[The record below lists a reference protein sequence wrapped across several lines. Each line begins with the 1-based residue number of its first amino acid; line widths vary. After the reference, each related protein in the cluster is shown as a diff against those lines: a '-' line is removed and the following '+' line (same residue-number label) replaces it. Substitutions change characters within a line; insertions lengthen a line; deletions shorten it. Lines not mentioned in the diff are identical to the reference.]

1 MCRSTSGPCCAIS
14 RLTPDLSGPCV
25 AIVAL
30 AADKDAEGFVAELA
44 GRASTIVFTD
54 LPGSSRGRSPVELK
68 ALAES
73 LGLVERGRAGR
84 KTSAEAR
91 ARTGSPSQRLA
102 PRHRLALSRRGVAPG
117 DRRGGPNAG
126 KRRRAPAS
134 SAATAGP
141 ADGAQFPAHGEG
153 AVGAVDRLR
162 LLGLSS
168 RTGGRPRRHA
178 RGRGRARGH
187 ADGQRQVASLPA
199 SCDRPRRPHLGG
211 FAADR
216 ADARPGRP
224 IARGRRRGGEPQF
237 LLRSR
242 RTPEGRARPRRAFAE
257 ASLYRAR
264 AAVARRHDRRLE
276 EGSRSIFS
284 PSTRRI
290 ASRNG
295 ATISAPNICACARS
309 RKRLPGVQMIA
320 VTATADEPT
329 RAEIAEKLFVRPPTG
344 FRALVRSPEP
354 VSGHAAESG
363 RHPPAPRP
371 ARGSPGRNGHRL
383 LRVTAPDGGAR
394 GRIHA
399 RRPARAPL
407 SRRARS

>member
-1 MCRSTSGPCCAIS
+1 MCRSTSAPSCAIS

-44 GRASTIVFTD
+44 GRASTVVFTD
-54 LPGSSRGRSPVELK
+54 VPGSSRGRSPVELK

-73 LGLVERGRAGR
+73 LGLVSEVEPDA
-84 KTSAEAR
+84 KASAEAR
-91 ARTGSPSQRLA
+91 ARTGAPSQRLA
-102 PRHRLALSRRGVAPG
+102 PRHRLALSRRGAPRRG
-117 DRRGGPNAG
+117 RRGGPNAG
-126 KRRRAPAS
+126 QRSAPRL
-134 SAATAGP
+134 SAAAAGP

-199 SCDRPRRPHLGG
+199 SGDRPRRPHACG

-237 LLRSR
+237 RLPIPTNAGGS
-242 RTPEGRARPRRAFAE
+242 
-257 ASLYRAR
+257 R
-264 AAVARRHDRRLE
+264 AASTSDRSGFSMSRPN
-276 EGSRSIFS
+276 GSC
-284 PSTRRI
+284 
-290 ASRNG
+290 
-295 ATISAPNICACARS
+295 AT
-309 RKRLPGVQMIA
+309 
-320 VTATADEPT
+320 T
-329 RAEIAEKLFVRPPTG
+329 
-344 FRALVRSPEP
+344 RSPP
-354 VSGHAAESG
+354 
-363 RHPPAPRP
+363 
-371 ARGSPGRNGHRL
+371 
-383 LRVTAPDGGAR
+383 
-394 GRIHA
+394 
-399 RRPARAPL
+399 
-407 SRRARS
+407 